1 MNVATTTTC
10 MNLINSTPVKTIP
23 VMNETEIDIPL
34 PFLPTQDDGTKVIE
48 GEFHTLFISDEDPVL
63 EEIEIVHE
71 GEPITVVKEAV
82 PKHKKYTLYIETF
95 GHRKRQ
101 LHKINYELRKA
112 TEHDVLEIRIQSPGG
127 YVSEGI
133 SIYNTMRELFTGRTV
148 TYLDS
153 DGASMGAMLFSLGD
167 QRVAYEDSTLMYHN
181 YSTGYGGKGGEIK
194 AYVDYEDEHFD
205 KFFRKRIVNEGFLT
219 EDEYERMRDG
229 KDFWLDS
236 LEMAKRG
243 ITTHVIVSG
252 FKLDNEAFI
261 EYAEQDLTIEEWA
274 MKKIAEMQA
283 EAEEE
288 AQKAE
293 EEAEAKAKK
302 AEEAKKKREAKKKT
316 TTKK

>member
-1 MNVATTTTC
+1 MFIKPTSHSVNIK
-10 MNLINSTPVKTIP
+10 N
-23 VMNETEIDIPL
+23 NEEIEIPL
-34 PFLPTQDDGTKVIE
+34 PFMAPQQDDGTKVIE
-48 GEFHTLFISDEDPVL
+48 GEYHTLFVSDEDPVL
-63 EEIEIVHE
+63 EEIEIAHD

-101 LHKINYELRKA
+101 LHKVMFELRKA
-112 TEHDVLEIRIQSPGG
+112 TENDVLEIRIQSPGG

-181 YSTGYGGKGGEIK
+181 YSTGTYGKGSEVTS
-194 AYVDYEDEHFD
+194 YVEYEDAHFD
-205 KFFRKRIVNEGFLT
+205 QFFRKRIVNEGFLT
-219 EDEYERMRDG
+219 DEEYDRMRDG
-229 KDFWLDS
+229 KDFWFDS
-236 LEMAKRG
+236 YEMAKRG
-243 ITTHVIVSG
+243 ITTHIVVSG

-261 EYAEQDLTIEEWA
+261 EYHEQDKSVEEWA
-274 MKKIAEMQA
+274 IEKIAQMQK

-288 AQKAE
+288 
-293 EEAEAKAKK
+293 EAKAK
-302 AEEAKKKREAKKKT
+302 EEAKKPKKRVRKPKAD
-316 TTKK
+316 